1 MFKKATTAIS
11 FANKTQKKMNE
22 RIAAIGESEVITEA
36 KVDLKKNTSQQTLLK
51 STTSIKDK
59 N

>member
-1 MFKKATTAIS
+1 
-11 FANKTQKKMNE
+11 MNE
-22 RIAAIGESEVITEA
+22 RIAAIGESEVITDA